1 MINPLISIIVPC
13 YNSEKYIAETIE
25 SVISQSYNNWEMLI
39 TDDCSTDNSV
49 KIITDYMKKDDRIK
63 LFSTKSNT
71 GHPSEPRNIS
81 LKNARGDYFALLDSD
96 DIWFPKKLED
106 QLSLVRKTGA
116 SIITSYVQVI
126 DDDSNITKK
135 IIRTRDKSDYT
146 DMLKNNELTAATVFF
161 SKDVSKVLHFPE
173 RQQEDYIAWLNVLK
187 HGFRILNTRQ
197 IHAYYRIS
205 MNSRSSNKLKMLIE
219 KWKILRYNENINL
232 PLSSWYMIIYIYKA
246 VRKKYF

>member
-1 MINPLISIIVPC
+1 
-13 YNSEKYIAETIE
+13 
-25 SVISQSYNNWEMLI
+25 
-39 TDDCSTDNSV
+39 
-49 KIITDYMKKDDRIK
+49 
-63 LFSTKSNT
+63 
-71 GHPSEPRNIS
+71 
-81 LKNARGDYFALLDSD
+81 
-96 DIWFPKKLED
+96 
-106 QLSLVRKTGA
+106 
-116 SIITSYVQVI
+116 
-126 DDDSNITKK
+126 
-135 IIRTRDKSDYT
+135 
-146 DMLKNNELTAATVFF
+146 MLKNNELTAATVFF